1 MGRRKG
7 DQRFMVQ
14 CKQVTSGALA
24 SIRKHEYFYSPH
36 ECISS
41 SFARFPP
48 RIVHFGYVN
57 VAS

>member
-7 DQRFMVQ
+7 DERFMVQ

-24 SIRKHEYFYSPH
+24 SIRKHGYFYSPRSVIPH
-36 ECISS
+36 RLRDFPRVSFISD
-41 SFARFPP
+41 
-48 RIVHFGYVN
+48 VN